1 MLKIDHLRLALP
13 AGYAPRA
20 RQIAFLIA
28 SELADRMP
36 RLPAGGEMH
45 LDRLALS
52 PVNVAHGA
60 SDREVAGSVAN
71 AIASALS
78 SVPNHRTGSR

>member
-1 MLKIDHLRLALP
+1 MLKIDRLRLALP

-28 SELADRMP
+28 EELAE
-36 RLPAGGEMH
+36 RLPAAGGPMDRPMR
-45 LDRLALS
+45 LDHLAL
-52 PVNVAHGA
+52 PPLDVAHGA

-78 SVPNHRTGSR
+78 QPRTGSR